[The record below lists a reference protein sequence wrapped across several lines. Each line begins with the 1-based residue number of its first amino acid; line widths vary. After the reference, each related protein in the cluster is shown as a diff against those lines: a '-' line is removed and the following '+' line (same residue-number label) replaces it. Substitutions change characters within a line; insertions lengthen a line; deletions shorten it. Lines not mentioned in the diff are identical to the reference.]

1 MKPKW
6 CFQNKSKIS
15 FLPCQNNGMLARLII
30 LGTSLKV
37 QLSNVM

>member
-1 MKPKW
+1 
-6 CFQNKSKIS
+6 
-15 FLPCQNNGMLARLII
+15 MLARLII